1 MMPTDAA
8 IFAVTTAI
16 TFIVVMTISYKTMQG
31 VLRTM
36 ELQIALLA
44 DVFDDYRIGPVEPD
58 DDGGD
63 KIVVFPKRDAS

>member
-63 KIVVFPKRDAS
+63 NIVVFPKRNAS

>member
-1 MMPTDAA
+1 MMPSDAA
-8 IFAVTTAI
+8 IFAVVNGIVT
-16 TFIVVMTISYKTMQG
+16 IVVILVFERVVAG
-31 VLRTM
+31 LLRTA